1 MEFQKAGLLTAF
13 SGLLAFVAT
22 LSTVTPN
29 CIGWF
34 YEPRKP
40 ETLLKTD

>member
-1 MEFQKAGLLTAF
+1 M
-13 SGLLAFVAT
+13 AFVAT
-22 LSTVTPN
+22 LSTVSPN

-40 ETLLKTD
+40 TEKK